1 MRSRASGGGRP
12 RDQGRARPERAE
24 VRPYRSEQTGFK
36 KMHDLILRG
45 GRLVDPGRSLNHQAD
60 VAFSAGRIS
69 GIGEEVVG
77 AQAAVE
83 HDVDGSF
90 IVPGLIDLHT
100 HVYWG
105 GTSLGVNASTVA
117 RVSGTTTFVDAGS
130 AGPGNYAGF
139 LRHVIEPSAPRIL
152 AFLNISFAGIFGFS
166 RSVMVGECADLRLLD
181 IGEAL
186 RVARENLATIVGIKV
201 RVGRIAGGSNGVAP
215 LEMAIEAAEEL
226 SLPVMAHIDLP
237 PPNLREVFKRLRPGD
252 ILTHCFRPF
261 PNAPLV
267 GGRIRE
273 EAVLARERGVIFDVG
288 HGMGSLCFATAKGM
302 MEQGFFPDVISS
314 DVHALCVDG
323 PAYDLLVTLSKFL
336 AMGMPLGDLVE
347 RATLRAAR
355 AVRRPELGRL
365 QTGGLGDATVLAIEE
380 GASTYLDCTGEKM
393 TSDRRLVCKGCVVA
407 GAFLPVEPREI

>member
-1 MRSRASGGGRP
+1 VQRP
-12 RDQGRARPERAE
+12 D
-24 VRPYRSEQTGFK
+24 K

-45 GRLVDPGRSLNHQAD
+45 GRLLDPSLNHQAD
-60 VAFSAGRIS
+60 VAFSAGHIS

-77 AQAAVE
+77 AQATVE

-90 IVPGLIDLHT
+90 VVPGLIDLHT

-105 GTSLGVNASTVA
+105 GTSLGVDAGTVA
-117 RVSGTTTFVDAGS
+117 RASGTTTFVDAGS

-139 LRHVIEPSAPRIL
+139 LRHVIEPSTPRIL

-186 RVARENLATIVGIKV
+186 RVARENPATIVGIKV

-215 LEMAIEAAEEL
+215 LDMAIEVAEEL

-237 PPNLREVFKRLRPGD
+237 PPNLRQIFKRLRPGD

-261 PNAPLV
+261 PNAPLA
-267 GGRIRE
+267 GSRIRE

-347 RATLRAAR
+347 RATLRPAR

-380 GASTYLDCTGEKM
+380 GAYTYLDCTGEKM
-393 TSDRRLVCKGCVVA
+393 SSDRRLVCKGCVVA
-407 GAFLPVEPREI
+407 GAFLPVEPRDI